1 MNAISLSQVSKS
13 FGPVQA
19 VRGLDLT
26 IAAGQAVALLGANGA
41 GKSTSIGMLLG
52 LTRPDAGRV
61 RVFDAT
67 PEQAVARGWVGAMLQ
82 GGALV
87 DGLTVLEVIRL
98 VRGLYPDP
106 MPLDEV
112 LSVAGLTGM
121 AGRRADR
128 LSGGQTQRVRFAVA
142 IAGAPRLLVLDEP
155 TAAMDVEARRAFWA
169 GMREYAAGGRTILFA
184 THYLQEADQNAD
196 RVLVLA
202 GGRVVADG
210 TSAEIKARAGGR
222 TVAFTLGEQSATGL
236 DRLAGVTAVE
246 IRGADVLL
254 RTTDTDA
261 TVEGLYGSGL
271 HVRDLNIKG
280 ADLEDAFLSLTG
292 TES

>member
-1 MNAISLSQVSKS
+1 
-13 FGPVQA
+13 
-19 VRGLDLT
+19 
-26 IAAGQAVALLGANGA
+26 
-41 GKSTSIGMLLG
+41 
-52 LTRPDAGRV
+52 
-61 RVFDAT
+61 
-67 PEQAVARGWVGAMLQ
+67 MLQ
-82 GGALV
+82 GGALA

-155 TAAMDVEARRAFWA
+155 TAAMDVEARRAF
-169 GMREYAAGGRTILFA
+169 
-184 THYLQEADQNAD
+184 
-196 RVLVLA
+196 
-202 GGRVVADG
+202 
-210 TSAEIKARAGGR
+210 
-222 TVAFTLGEQSATGL
+222 AFTLGEQSATGL

-261 TVEGLYGSGL
+261 TVRNRMEAPRSAETQGWL
-271 HVRDLNIKG
+271 
-280 ADLEDAFLSLTG
+280 
-292 TES
+292 